1 MRLAVQHRTRY
12 RFSRPVTDIIQA
24 LRLTPQSCLSQT
36 VLEWRIDV
44 DCDARLRESRDGYG
58 NIVHM
63 LYVNAPVTE
72 LAITATGRV
81 ITENSAGVVQ
91 GLPAD
96 LPPAVFLR
104 ATELTQPDE
113 ALRAFA
119 AAAGAGEPKPLDLLH
134 RINGALYEQM
144 LFDTASTSAATPA
157 AAAFAAKR
165 GVCQDFAHIFVTAA
179 RLAGIPARY
188 VSGHLF
194 RRDGLAVQSASHA
207 WSEAYVADLGWV
219 AFDPANGIC
228 ADDAYVRL
236 AAGLDYGEAAPLV
249 GARRGGGS
257 ETMTVEVSV
266 TEANRWSQSQ
276 RQRQSGNGSQS
287 QSQSQ
292 G

>member
-119 AAAGAGEPKPLDLLH
+119 AEAAEGGPKPLDLLH

-144 LFDTASTSAATPA
+144 VFDTASTSAATPA

-165 GVCQDFAHIFVTAA
+165 GVCQDFAHIFVTAS

-194 RRDGLAVQSASHA
+194 RRDGLAVLSASHA

-228 ADDAYVRL
+228 AGDANGRV
-236 AAGLDYGEAAPLV
+236 ATGHDYGEAAPIV
-249 GARRGGGS
+249 GARRGGGD
-257 ETMTVEVSV
+257 EQMDVTVQVSQI
-266 TEANRWSQSQ
+266 ARRSQNQ
-276 RQRQSGNGSQS
+276 SQS
-287 QSQSQ
+287 QSQS
-292 G
+292 GSGGS